1 MKNIEF
7 GNYIYKL
14 RTNANLSQSEL
25 GKMVNVSNKAIS
37 KWENGNA
44 YPTSKTLSKLA
55 KIFGVSIDE
64 MFKAIESKSER
75 QITKIAITGGPCA
88 GKSTALSW
96 INEEFTKKGYK
107 VLFIPETAT
116 ELITGGVA
124 PWTCETDID
133 FQTAILKLQLAKE
146 KIFEEVAQHLYDAQ
160 KVLIVCDRG
169 TLDGKAYI
177 EKHNFDKIL
186 NNLHLT
192 ETQLKDSYDAVF
204 HLVTAAKGASEF
216 YTLANNSA
224 RTETIEEAIANDDKI
239 ISAWTGHSHFRVI
252 DNSTDFKKKMQRFV
266 TEISNFLGEP
276 TPYEIERKFLIEYPD
291 IAKLEADKNCGKVE
305 IIQTYL
311 KSNDDKEIRVRQRG
325 NNGSYSY
332 IKTIKQ
338 TINGLKRLETEK
350 RLTQAEYINLLMD
363 ADTTKHQIRKT
374 RYCLVYNNQYFEIDI
389 YPFWNDV
396 AIMEIELNNE
406 SQTIEFPP
414 QIKIIKEVTD
424 DIEYKNSNL
433 ANIKQ

>member
-64 MFKAIESKSER
+64 MFKTIESKSER

-133 FQTAILKLQLAKE
+133 FQTAVLKLQLAKE
-146 KIFEEVAQHLYDAQ
+146 EIFEEVAQHLYDAQ

-186 NNLHLT
+186 NNLHFT
-192 ETQLKDSYDAVF
+192 ETQLKDNYDAVF

-266 TEISNFLGEP
+266 TEISKFLGEP

-332 IKTIKQ
+332 TKTIKQ

>member
-25 GKMVNVSNKAIS
+25 GKMVNVSNKTIS

-146 KIFEEVAQHLYDAQ
+146 EIFEEVAQHLYDAQ

-192 ETQLKDSYDAVF
+192 ETQLRGSYDAVF

-325 NNGSYSY
+325 NNGSYIY
-332 IKTIKQ
+332 TKTIKQ

>member
-1 MKNIEF
+1 
-7 GNYIYKL
+7 
-14 RTNANLSQSEL
+14 
-25 GKMVNVSNKAIS
+25 
-37 KWENGNA
+37 
-44 YPTSKTLSKLA
+44 
-55 KIFGVSIDE
+55 
-64 MFKAIESKSER
+64 
-75 QITKIAITGGPCA
+75 
-88 GKSTALSW
+88 
-96 INEEFTKKGYK
+96 
-107 VLFIPETAT
+107 
-116 ELITGGVA
+116 
-124 PWTCETDID
+124 
-133 FQTAILKLQLAKE
+133 
-146 KIFEEVAQHLYDAQ
+146 
-160 KVLIVCDRG
+160 LIVCDRG

-332 IKTIKQ
+332 TKTIKQ

>member
-266 TEISNFLGEP
+266 TDISNFLGEP

-332 IKTIKQ
+332 TKTIKQ

-424 DIEYKNSNL
+424 DIEFKNSNL

>member
-332 IKTIKQ
+332 TKTIKQ

-406 SQTIEFPP
+406 SQTIEYPP

-424 DIEYKNSNL
+424 DIEFKNSNL

>member
-1 MKNIEF
+1 M
-7 GNYIYKL
+7 
-14 RTNANLSQSEL
+14 
-25 GKMVNVSNKAIS
+25 
-37 KWENGNA
+37 
-44 YPTSKTLSKLA
+44 
-55 KIFGVSIDE
+55 
-64 MFKAIESKSER
+64 
-75 QITKIAITGGPCA
+75 
-88 GKSTALSW
+88 
-96 INEEFTKKGYK
+96 
-107 VLFIPETAT
+107 
-116 ELITGGVA
+116 
-124 PWTCETDID
+124 
-133 FQTAILKLQLAKE
+133 
-146 KIFEEVAQHLYDAQ
+146 
-160 KVLIVCDRG
+160 
-169 TLDGKAYI
+169 
-177 EKHNFDKIL
+177 
-186 NNLHLT
+186 
-192 ETQLKDSYDAVF
+192 
-204 HLVTAAKGASEF
+204 
-216 YTLANNSA
+216 
-224 RTETIEEAIANDDKI
+224 
-239 ISAWTGHSHFRVI
+239 
-252 DNSTDFKKKMQRFV
+252 
-266 TEISNFLGEP
+266 
-276 TPYEIERKFLIEYPD
+276 IEYPD

-332 IKTIKQ
+332 TKTIKQ

>member
-64 MFKAIESKSER
+64 MFKTIESKSER

-146 KIFEEVAQHLYDAQ
+146 EIFEEVAQHLYDAQ

-186 NNLHLT
+186 NNLHFT
-192 ETQLKDSYDAVF
+192 ETQLKDNYDAVF

-266 TEISNFLGEP
+266 TEISKFLGEP

-332 IKTIKQ
+332 TKTIKQ

-389 YPFWNDV
+389 YPFWNDI

>member
-107 VLFIPETAT
+107 VLFVPETAT

-146 KIFEEVAQHLYDAQ
+146 EIFEEVAQHLYDAQ

-276 TPYEIERKFLIEYPD
+276 TPYEIERKFLI
-291 IAKLEADKNCGKVE
+291 IF
-305 IIQTYL
+305 
-311 KSNDDKEIRVRQRG
+311 
-325 NNGSYSY
+325 
-332 IKTIKQ
+332 
-338 TINGLKRLETEK
+338 
-350 RLTQAEYINLLMD
+350 M
-363 ADTTKHQIRKT
+363 
-374 RYCLVYNNQYFEIDI
+374 F
-389 YPFWNDV
+389 
-396 AIMEIELNNE
+396 
-406 SQTIEFPP
+406 
-414 QIKIIKEVTD
+414 
-424 DIEYKNSNL
+424 
-433 ANIKQ
+433 

>member
-186 NNLHLT
+186 NYLHLT

-332 IKTIKQ
+332 TKTIKQ

>member
-96 INEEFTKKGYK
+96 INEEFTKKRYK

-146 KIFEEVAQHLYDAQ
+146 EIFEEVAQHLYDAQ

-332 IKTIKQ
+332 TKTIKQ

>member
-1 MKNIEF
+1 M
-7 GNYIYKL
+7 
-14 RTNANLSQSEL
+14 SQSEL

-107 VLFIPETAT
+107 VLFVPETAT

-146 KIFEEVAQHLYDAQ
+146 EIFEEVAQHLYDAQ

-252 DNSTDFKKKMQRFV
+252 DNSTDFKKKLQRFV

-332 IKTIKQ
+332 TKTIKQ

-389 YPFWNDV
+389 YPLWNDV

>member
-332 IKTIKQ
+332 TKTIKQ

>member
-116 ELITGGVA
+116 ELITGGVT

-146 KIFEEVAQHLYDAQ
+146 EIFEEVAQHLYDAQ

-332 IKTIKQ
+332 TKTIKQ

>member
-146 KIFEEVAQHLYDAQ
+146 EIFEEVAQHLYDAQ

-311 KSNDDKEIRVRQRG
+311 KSNNDKEIRVRQRG

-332 IKTIKQ
+332 TKTIKQ

-389 YPFWNDV
+389 YPFWDDV

>member
-55 KIFGVSIDE
+55 KIFGVSVDE

-146 KIFEEVAQHLYDAQ
+146 EIFEEVAQHLYDAQ

-332 IKTIKQ
+332 TKTIKQ

-374 RYCLVYNNQYFEIDI
+374 RYCLVYHNQYFEIDI

>member
-7 GNYIYKL
+7 GDYIYTL

-44 YPTSKTLSKLA
+44 YPTSKTLSKLS

-107 VLFIPETAT
+107 VLFVPETAT

-146 KIFEEVAQHLYDAQ
+146 EIFEEVAQHLYDAQ

-332 IKTIKQ
+332 TKTIKQ

>member
-1 MKNIEF
+1 MRNIEF

-14 RTNANLSQSEL
+14 RTNAHLSQSEL

-146 KIFEEVAQHLYDAQ
+146 EIFEEVAQHLYDAQ

-332 IKTIKQ
+332 TKTIKQ

>member
-64 MFKAIESKSER
+64 MFKTIESKSER

-146 KIFEEVAQHLYDAQ
+146 EIFEEVAQHLYDAQ

-332 IKTIKQ
+332 TKTIKQ

>member
-133 FQTAILKLQLAKE
+133 FQTAVLKLQLAKE

-332 IKTIKQ
+332 TKTIKQ

>member
-332 IKTIKQ
+332 TKTIKQ

-424 DIEYKNSNL
+424 DIEFKNSNL

>member
-146 KIFEEVAQHLYDAQ
+146 EIFEEVAQHLYDAQ

-332 IKTIKQ
+332 TKTIKQ

>member
-1 MKNIEF
+1 MRNIEF

-14 RTNANLSQSEL
+14 RTNAHLSQSEL

-146 KIFEEVAQHLYDAQ
+146 EIFEEVAQHLYDAQ

-332 IKTIKQ
+332 TKTIKQ
-338 TINGLKRLETEK
+338 PINGLKRLETEK

>member
-107 VLFIPETAT
+107 VLFVPETAT

-146 KIFEEVAQHLYDAQ
+146 EIFEEVAQHLYDAQ

-332 IKTIKQ
+332 TKTIKQ